1 MATKATAALVQS
13 TFDFALR
20 EINALEMRIVKAE
33 DDADAML
40 WEQAHQVAEQ
50 IDAGLSQRKLAAQ
63 WINAR
68 TGEAYSKTHVV
79 VTLAV
84 FRGHFNDQPRRR
96 FRDLYNEITNAGN
109 NNGREQHNSGNFE
122 WYTPALIVDAA
133 RDVLGAIDL
142 DPASCARANEIVQ
155 ARHYYTSDD
164 DGLMQTWHG
173 RVWMNPPYAHPLIEQ
188 FVDKLLES
196 LEAGTVPAAIAITNN
211 TTDVG
216 WFHALGR
223 MASAICLCT
232 GRVHFWQTNPDV
244 REINGP
250 LQGQAIFYCGSDA
263 DRFCARFDELGV
275 VLVKP

>member
-1 MATKATAALVQS
+1 VQS
-13 TFDFALR
+13 AFDFALR
-20 EINALEMRIVKAE
+20 EINALEVRIVKAE

-40 WEQAHQVAEQ
+40 WEQARQVVAQ
-50 IDAGLSQRKLAAQ
+50 LDAGLSQRQLARQ
-63 WINAR
+63 WINIR
-68 TGEAYSKTHVV
+68 TGEAYSQKHVSY
-79 VTLAV
+79 TARA
-84 FRGHFNDQPRRR
+84 FEQFTAQPRPR
-96 FRDLYNEITNAGN
+96 FRDVYNQIANAD
-109 NNGREQHNSGNFE
+109 NGGGRDQHNSGNFE
-122 WYTPALIVDAA
+122 WYTPAAIVDAA
-133 RDVLGAIDL
+133 RDVLGTIDL

-155 ARHYYTSDD
+155 ARQYYTSDD
-164 DGLMQTWHG
+164 DGLAKTWHG

-188 FVDKLLES
+188 FVDKLIES

-250 LQGQAIFYCGSDA
+250 LQGQAIFYCGENLDS
-263 DRFCARFDELGV
+263 FCARFDELGV

>member
-1 MATKATAALVQS
+1 MGKATTALVQS
-13 TFDFALR
+13 AFDFALR
-20 EINALEMRIVKAE
+20 EINALEVRIVKAE

-40 WEQAHQVAEQ
+40 WEQARQVVEQ
-50 IDAGLSQRKLAAQ
+50 LDAGLSQRKLAGK

-68 TGEAYSKTHVV
+68 TGEPYVQNHVWIV
-79 VTLAV
+79 KQV
-84 FRGHFNDQPRRR
+84 FDQFTGQSPRPR
-96 FRDLYNEITNAGN
+96 FRDAYNEIANADNSGG
-109 NNGREQHNSGNFE
+109 GREQHNSGNFE
-122 WYTPALIVDAA
+122 WYTPAVIVEAA
-133 RDVLGAIDL
+133 RAVLGTIDL

-155 ARHYYTSDD
+155 AHRYYTRED
-164 DGLMQTWHG
+164 DGLTQPWEG
-173 RVWMNPPYAHPLIEQ
+173 RLWMNPPYAHPLIEQ
-188 FVDKLLES
+188 FVDKLLDS
-196 LEAGTVPAAIAITNN
+196 LAVGTVSAAIAITNN

-250 LQGQAIFYCGSDA
+250 LQGQAIFYCGDDLDA
-263 DRFCARFDELGV
+263 FCARFDEFGV